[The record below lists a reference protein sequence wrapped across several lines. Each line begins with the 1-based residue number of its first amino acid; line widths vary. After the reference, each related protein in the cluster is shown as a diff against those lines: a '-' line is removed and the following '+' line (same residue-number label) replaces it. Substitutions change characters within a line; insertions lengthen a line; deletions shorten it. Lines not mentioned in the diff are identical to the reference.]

1 MRQTTRETGRETGV
15 LLRFRVHVAS
25 TLLTELDGAQHQMAA
40 ILAGTDLLVDLI
52 EVSLDRGQCVIDAA
66 FADDDGREGGAQIAD
81 VRSVLHRA
89 DDVYVMLLQRRED
102 MAELASRSAGL
113 AVFARS
119 GFVFFTVPAM
129 TRSVMFATASLPM
142 VVGVAFCVVFTTTSL
157 CMVVSMLP
165 VTSGVCNV
173 GDVLPLAVVVTA
185 MDGVERSS
193 TEMGS
198 AQSPVRFC
206 GKGYGNRHG
215 PIVMI
220 FSKSERNGTGFLW
233 HYLFI

>member
-1 MRQTTRETGRETGV
+1 
-15 LLRFRVHVAS
+15 
-25 TLLTELDGAQHQMAA
+25 MAA

-52 EVSLDRGQCVIDAA
+52 EVSLNRGQCVIDAA
-66 FADDDGREGGAQIAD
+66 FADDDGREGSAQIAD

-129 TRSVMFATASLPM
+129 TRSVMLATACLPM
-142 VVGVAFCVVFTTTSL
+142 MVGVAFCVVF
-157 CMVVSMLP
+157 SMLP
-165 VTSGVCNV
+165 MTLASGVCNV

-206 GKGYGNRHG
+206 GKGYGNRHD

-220 FSKSERNGTGFLW
+220 FRKSERNGTGFLW

>member
-1 MRQTTRETGRETGV
+1 
-15 LLRFRVHVAS
+15 
-25 TLLTELDGAQHQMAA
+25 
-40 ILAGTDLLVDLI
+40 
-52 EVSLDRGQCVIDAA
+52 
-66 FADDDGREGGAQIAD
+66 
-81 VRSVLHRA
+81 
-89 DDVYVMLLQRRED
+89 MLLQRRED

-142 VVGVAFCVVFTTTSL
+142 VVGVAFCVVFATTSF
-157 CMVVSMLP
+157 CMVFSMLP
-165 VTSGVCNV
+165 MTLASGVCNV
-173 GDVLPLAVVVTA
+173 GDVLPLTVVVSA

-220 FSKSERNGTGFLW
+220 FRKSERNGTGFLW